1 MVYYVIGLIVTFA
14 IGAFFGVAMMCCFHM
29 ASEAD
34 RHIEENQKKKQ
45 ADNEENRQS
54 AFFMEVI
61 TMDWRKNAGYIITDS
76 MTIGESEIVLGVHE
90 TEPNM
95 FVTWECNNKTNYY
108 WGHYSTDLLAAQ
120 KDFCERA
127 LDKIRFYEQ
136 NKVKKKSEPER

>member
-14 IGAFFGVAMMCCFHM
+14 IGAFFGVAMLCCFHM

-61 TMDWRKNAGYIITDS
+61 TMDWRKNAGYIITNAI
-76 MTIGESEIVLGVHE
+76 TIGETEIVLGVHE
-90 TEPNM
+90 KEPNM
-95 FVTWECNNKTNYY
+95 FVTWESDGKDHYY
-108 WGHYSTDLLAAQ
+108 WGHYLTDLLAAQ

-127 LDKIRFYEQ
+127 LDKVRFYEQ